1 MRLREPFR
9 LGVSERAE
17 GGRDWV
23 VLAALVAVMVAGL
36 VLAWSLAGASPSL
49 ADAASVEAATRLAES
64 PLPAG
69 PWRFEWDR
77 SSRGP
82 EVEQASQVDA
92 LRRVAAGLT
101 VLFCL
106 VALLLQIGLWR
117 QRLRHRAGEGFV
129 HWAVGSNRRQR
140 LARAVGQ
147 AGPWLGVAGAS
158 AVMVAFGMPLAI
170 EMSWPGS
177 AEVAPP
183 VATALVAAVA
193 VLSLVLRWEST
204 QGEGEE
210 GQVAGI
216 VSSPVAVAA
225 VGFAVLS
232 AVAILAGN
240 VPASSSGD
248 GGERLV
254 SEVTLP
260 VAAADERG
268 ALLERWASFSGGE
281 FGLVSAGAVRG
292 MGHSAGV
299 QVECGRCYEGG
310 LPMPLKVVRAEVHAV
325 SADTFPL
332 LRLSIVRGRDFA
344 ASDGSV
350 AIVSSALAARHF
362 EDGEAIGRRVRIG
375 DSPWLEVVGVVSDRP
390 EARDHF
396 EYEVYVPVGFAAPSG
411 VEIVT
416 GGSPGTMGRARAAA
430 PAQAVVGETMT
441 MAEVFSGHRWFA
453 RLSRLVGLSTAF
465 IVFWGVWVG
474 GRNEAKRVVFELS
487 LRRAV
492 GASVR
497 DLRGHLMA
505 STLRSLVVV
514 FLVGAWLSLFF
525 GAGLNAAYGGI
536 PSLDPRAW
544 SIAGAVVGVAFVWS
558 RMPVYRAA
566 ERLSPTE
573 GLRLR

>member
-1 MRLREPFR
+1 M
-9 LGVSERAE
+9 
-17 GGRDWV
+17 

-36 VLAWSLAGASPSL
+36 VLAGSVGGASAIS
-49 ADAASVEAATRLAES
+49 AEAASVEAATWLTES
-64 PLPAG
+64 PLPTG
-69 PWRFEWDR
+69 PWGFQWDR

-92 LRRVAAGLT
+92 LRYVAAGLA
-101 VLFCL
+101 VLFSL

-147 AGPWLGVAGAS
+147 GGPWLGVAGAS
-158 AVMVAFGMPLAI
+158 AVLVAFGVPLAI
-170 EMSWPGS
+170 ETSWPGS
-177 AEVAPP
+177 SEVAPP
-183 VATALVAAVA
+183 VAAALVAAVA
-193 VLSLVLRWEST
+193 LLSLLLRWESIH
-204 QGEGEE
+204 GERTDGP
-210 GQVAGI
+210 VAGM
-216 VSSPVAVAA
+216 VSSPVAVAT

-232 AVAILAGN
+232 SVAVLAGH
-240 VPASSSGD
+240 VPGSAPGL

-254 SEVTLP
+254 SEVSLP
-260 VAAADERG
+260 VAAADQRG
-268 ALLERWASFSGGE
+268 GLLERWASFNGGT
-281 FGLVSAGAVRG
+281 FGIASAGAVRG

-310 LPMPLKVVRAEVHAV
+310 LPMPLKMVRAEVHAV

-332 LRLSIVRGRDFA
+332 LRLSIARGRDFEA
-344 ASDGSV
+344 YDGPV

-396 EYEVYVPVGFAAPSG
+396 DYEVYVPVGLAAPSG

-416 GGSPGTMGRARAAA
+416 DGSIETMGRVLAEA
-430 PAQAVVGETMT
+430 PPQAIVGEVMT
-441 MAEVFSGHRWFA
+441 MAEVFSSHHWFA
-453 RLSRLVGLSTAF
+453 WLSRLVGLSTAF
-465 IVFWGVWVG
+465 IVFGGVWVG
-474 GRNEAKRVVFELS
+474 CRNEARRTVFELA

-492 GASVR
+492 GASMR
-497 DLRGHLMA
+497 DLRRHLMA
-505 STLRSLVVV
+505 STLRSLAVV
-514 FLVGAWLSLFF
+514 FLAGAWVSLFF

-536 PSLDPRAW
+536 PGLDPRAW
-544 SIAGAVVGVAFVWS
+544 SIAGAVVGVAFVLS
-558 RMPVYRAA
+558 RIPVYFAA

-573 GLRLR
+573 GLRLG